1 MAVTLGT
8 PFVSGK
14 DSLNNEFSFDNSEG
28 QRETISIPPSLLI
41 SAMGQIDDVSKSI
54 TMDAKAAGNA
64 VFLVGHTRNELG
76 GSHLSLV
83 RELKGGHV
91 PEVNSLMAKQT
102 FQGIHQAIQNRLVRS
117 CHDLSEGG
125 LAVAAVEM
133 AMAGGLGMNIDIS
146 QVAADLNTTQVLF
159 SESNTRFLVETTP
172 ANADEFQ
179 QLLQSADVPVRR
191 LGTIESC
198 DELVVTRNEDVV
210 MKVNLED
217 AKAAWKKPLDWS

>member
-1 MAVTLGT
+1 
-8 PFVSGK
+8 
-14 DSLNNEFSFDNSEG
+14 
-28 QRETISIPPSLLI
+28 
-41 SAMGQIDDVSKSI
+41 
-54 TMDAKAAGNA
+54 
-64 VFLVGHTRNELG
+64 
-76 GSHLSLV
+76 
-83 RELKGGHV
+83 
-91 PEVNSLMAKQT
+91 MAKQT

-146 QVAADLNTTQVLF
+146 KVATDLNTTQVLF

-179 QLLQSADVPVRR
+179 QLLQSSDVPVRR

>member
-1 MAVTLGT
+1 
-8 PFVSGK
+8 
-14 DSLNNEFSFDNSEG
+14 
-28 QRETISIPPSLLI
+28 
-41 SAMGQIDDVSKSI
+41 
-54 TMDAKAAGNA
+54 
-64 VFLVGHTRNELG
+64 
-76 GSHLSLV
+76 
-83 RELKGGHV
+83 
-91 PEVNSLMAKQT
+91 
-102 FQGIHQAIQNRLVRS
+102 
-117 CHDLSEGG
+117 
-125 LAVAAVEM
+125 
-133 AMAGGLGMNIDIS
+133 MNIDIS

>member
-1 MAVTLGT
+1 MAV
-8 PFVSGK
+8 
-14 DSLNNEFSFDNSEG
+14 
-28 QRETISIPPSLLI
+28 
-41 SAMGQIDDVSKSI
+41 
-54 TMDAKAAGNA
+54 
-64 VFLVGHTRNELG
+64 
-76 GSHLSLV
+76 
-83 RELKGGHV
+83 KGGHV

-146 QVAADLNTTQVLF
+146 QVATDLNTTQVLF

-198 DELVVTRNEDVV
+198 DELVVTRNEDIV